1 MNVVTPN
8 TLKKN
13 ENRRGIMGLFSKK
26 PSPQSAKMISLL
38 NGEVARKSFDV
49 KKSKRGKG
57 AFHVTNYRIIFETLK
72 DGVYIS
78 PDWYH
83 LRSVH
88 AIKKD
93 KILIVW
99 DDDNG
104 RRWRFELKFGIPAE
118 QVVQEVETAN
128 IEWSRDHDM
137 TEEQA
142 RKEFNKRKGI
152 LVDNEISKD
161 EADEIRQKRAEKFEL
176 EYVKVEKELE
186 ELKKELDNYP
196 NNLDYK
202 EQRGKIWNLIDAKK
216 KEILI
221 AKSNVDGIKEMRML
235 RDPRIPQKISNE
247 DCWNNCYHDK
257 NWKGYVTFDEEILE
271 KARPEAKDSE
281 LNKKFQ
287 KEVNNGGLIFAEE
300 GTIFYEGYPAR
311 FNASHQP
318 IILATI
324 E

>member
-1 MNVVTPN
+1 MLRTNDEI

-57 AFHVTNYRIIFETLK
+57 VFHVTNYRIIFETLK

-104 RRWRFELKFGIPAE
+104 QRWRFELKFGIPAE

-152 LVDNEISKD
+152 LVDNEIPKD
-161 EADEIRQKRAEKFEL
+161 EAKKIRENRIKIFSEKADNLKPKIKSLEKQLDDSKGQKEKLKVLTKIGEL
-176 EYVKVEKELE
+176 RNNQILYQSIADSGKEKI
-186 ELKKELDNYP
+186 P
-196 NNLDYK
+196 
-202 EQRGKIWNLIDAKK
+202 
-216 KEILI
+216 
-221 AKSNVDGIKEMRML
+221 MFH
-235 RDPRIPQKISNE
+235 DPRVPQNIPKENV
-247 DCWNNCYHDK
+247 WNNCYYDE
-257 NWKGYVTFDEEILE
+257 NWKGFVTFDEEILE
-271 KARPEAKDSE
+271 KARPETKNSE

-287 KEVNNGGLIFAEE
+287 KEVNNGGMIISEELIRFHK
-300 GTIFYEGYPAR
+300 GYPAKLNSSR
-311 FNASHQP
+311 YL

>member
-1 MNVVTPN
+1 MLRTNDEI

-57 AFHVTNYRIIFETLK
+57 VFHVTNYRIIFETLK

-104 RRWRFELKFGIPAE
+104 QRWRFELKFGIPAE

-152 LVDNEISKD
+152 LVDNEIPKD
-161 EADEIRQKRAEKFEL
+161 EAKKIRENRIKIFSEKADNLKPKIKSLEKQLDDSKGQKEKLKVLTKIGEL
-176 EYVKVEKELE
+176 RNNQILYQSIADSGKEKI
-186 ELKKELDNYP
+186 P
-196 NNLDYK
+196 
-202 EQRGKIWNLIDAKK
+202 
-216 KEILI
+216 
-221 AKSNVDGIKEMRML
+221 MFH
-235 RDPRIPQKISNE
+235 DPRVPQNIPKENVWN
-247 DCWNNCYHDK
+247 DCYYDE
-257 NWKGYVTFDEEILE
+257 NWKGFVTFNERILE
-271 KARPEAKDSE
+271 KAKKSRGSE

-287 KEVNNGGLIFAEE
+287 KEVNNGGMIISEELI
-300 GTIFYEGYPAR
+300 IFHKGYPAKLSTLK
-311 FNASHQP
+311 NL